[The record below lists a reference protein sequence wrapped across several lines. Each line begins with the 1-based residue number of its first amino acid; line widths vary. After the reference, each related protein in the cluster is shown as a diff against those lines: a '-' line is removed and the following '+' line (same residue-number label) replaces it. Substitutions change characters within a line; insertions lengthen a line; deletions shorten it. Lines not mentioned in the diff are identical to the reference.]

1 MKKVKQNIV
10 FMKFLTLCF
19 FVSYGQNTNKLD
31 YNGLRDGSWKGYY
44 EDSKNLRYVG
54 NFIHGKEIGLF
65 TYYANNDKN
74 IVMATR
80 NFDGKNGAYTI
91 FFDEKKKKV
100 SEGNVINKLRQGVWT
115 YYHRDSKAIMTVENY
130 IDDKL
135 EGARKVFYIDGKVAE
150 EVPYINNVKEGIS
163 KKYSKQAKLI
173 EESIYSKGLLQ
184 GVYKVYD
191 ETGNIVITG
200 QFKDDLKKG
209 IWKYF
214 DKGKLVKEI
223 NTDTIKG
230 IEKPKPRIK
239 ENK

>member
-1 MKKVKQNIV
+1 MKKLKQNIV
-10 FMKFLTLCF
+10 FVKFLTLCCL
-19 FVSYGQNTNKLD
+19 VSYAQNTNKLD
-31 YNGLRDGSWKGYY
+31 SKGLRDGSWKGYY
-44 EDSKNLRYVG
+44 EDSKNLRYAG
-54 NFIHGKEIGLF
+54 NFNHGKEVGLF
-65 TYYANNDKN
+65 TYYANNAKS

-80 NFDGKNGAYTI
+80 NFDGKDGAYTI
-91 FFDEKKKKV
+91 FFDEKKNKV
-100 SEGNVINKLRQGVWT
+100 SEGKVVNKLRQGTWT

-130 IDDKL
+130 TDDKL
-135 EGARKVFYIDGKVAE
+135 EGLRKVFYIDGKLAE
-150 EVPYINNVKEGIS
+150 EVPYKDNLKEGIS
-163 KKYSKQAKLI
+163 KKYSKQGKLV
-173 EESIYSKGLLQ
+173 EESMYSIGLLQ

-191 ETGNIVITG
+191 ESGNIVISG
-200 QFKDDLKKG
+200 QFKEDLKKG